1 MTNKTKLA
9 FDLLEQEMEVIC
21 KEDQVRLI
29 GGSSGYTWQQIFD
42 AINSC
47 DLSQLPA
54 GTYVNSGGM
63 FTYYQ
68 QGEYFDYGSSTNGF
82 SISSGGYFDT
92 GNSGG
97 VGYSTT
103 SNLTDCVFQSMT
115 CLAGLYGNSSLTISS
130 MQSKYNSLYSGAIS
144 AGIITAASG
153 GVDGYLLSGFA
164 DQYFNRDGSVTT
176 IAQLSSFIAAGGTNF
191 AIGTYSTGP
200 GSGHAVV
207 ITGVTPDGAQYI
219 CTDPQNAGASRNID
233 INLITGFVAV
243 TGACY

>member
-1 MTNKTKLA
+1 
-9 FDLLEQEMEVIC
+9 MEVIC
-21 KEDQVRLI
+21 KEEQVRFT
-29 GGSSGYTWQQIFD
+29 GGSGGYTWQQIVD
-42 AINSC
+42 AINSG

-103 SNLTDCVFQSMT
+103 SNLTDCVFESMA
-115 CLAGLYGNSSLTISS
+115 LLGELYGDYSLKFDS
-130 MQSKYNSLYSGAIS
+130 MKNNYNFLYSGAIS
-144 AGIITAASG
+144 AGIIKPASG
-153 GVDGYLLSGFA
+153 GVDGYLLPSFVE
-164 DQYFNRDGSVTT
+164 QYFNRDGSVTT
-176 IAQLSSFIAAGGTNF
+176 ISQLSSFMAAGGDNL

-207 ITGVTPDGAQYI
+207 ITGVTPDGTQFI
-219 CTDPQNAGASRNID
+219 CTDAQNNNKEVLVD
-233 INLITGFVAV
+233 INCITGFVAI
-243 TGACY
+243 TGACH